1 MNLTIPLLA
10 MSSSV
15 TLFDALII
23 GAGPAGLSTA
33 TGLARQLHTA
43 IVFDSAVYRNARAEH
58 MHNVLGWDHFSP
70 AKLREKGRAD
80 LLARYQTV
88 KFADVA
94 VASIQK
100 MIIGKGTSGDGRN
113 SSEDAK
119 KELSIFEAVDVTGR
133 AWHGRKVVLATGVK
147 DRMLDIEGF
156 DECWGRGMYVRSI

>member
-1 MNLTIPLLA
+1 MKLTIPFLT
-10 MSSSV
+10 MSSPAA
-15 TLFDALII
+15 LFDALII

-43 IVFDSAVYRNARAEH
+43 VVFDSGVYRNARAEH
-58 MHNVLGWDHFSP
+58 MHNVLVWDHVSP

-94 VASIQK
+94 VASIRR
-100 MIIGKGTSGDGRN
+100 MNVGNGTSDGSSS

-119 KELSIFEAVDVTGR
+119 KQLSIYEAVDATGK
-133 AWHGRKVVLATGVK
+133 AWHGRKVVLATGIK
-147 DRMLDIEGF
+147 DRSLDIEGF
-156 DECWGRGMYVRSI
+156 DECWGRGM